1 MPVEINNR
9 MMTRFLIST
18 LKTMFVN
25 SILSATSSEDR
36 VVMLGNLPSS
46 SRLASN
52 GHCSDESFVL
62 EYYNS

>member
-1 MPVEINNR
+1 
-9 MMTRFLIST
+9 
-18 LKTMFVN
+18 MFVN

-36 VVMLGNLPSS
+36 AVMLGNLPSS

-62 EYYNS
+62 EHYNTQAASGAWLYTLTQLQ